1 MVISAK
7 GRKRKGAAAERE
19 FLNLLSQALGLAGSL
34 ARNLEQTRSG
44 GADCL
49 ALPGLA
55 IEIKRQ
61 ETLKLSEWWKQA
73 IAQAEPHNATPAL
86 AYRQSRQPWAVQVP
100 LAWVNPTANLD
111 PALTCTI
118 SLEAFAALLKA
129 KPNDKT

>member
-1 MVISAK
+1 MAISAK
-7 GRKRKGAAAERE
+7 GRKQKGAAAERE

-44 GADCL
+44 GADCV

-61 ETLKLSEWWKQA
+61 ETLRLAEWWKQA
-73 IAQAEPHNATPAL
+73 IAQAEPHGATPAL

-100 LAWVNPTANLD
+100 LAWVSSADNLD
-111 PALTCTI
+111 PQLTCTI
-118 SLEAFAALLKA
+118 SLQAFAALLKV
-129 KPNDKT
+129 KINFT